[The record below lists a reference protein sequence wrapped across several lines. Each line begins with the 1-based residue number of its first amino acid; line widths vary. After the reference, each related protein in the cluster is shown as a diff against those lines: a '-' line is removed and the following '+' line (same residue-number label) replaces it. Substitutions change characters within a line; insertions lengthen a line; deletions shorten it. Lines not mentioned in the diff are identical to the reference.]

1 MKLSNNIRIGVWLFI
16 IGLLTFSSVAITITL
31 LEWNMQNAQQVLSTE
46 SLNNESLSR
55 YPFTFPEEL
64 TKAQIQKNAY
74 SETDSI
80 VPQIINQYLLVI
92 NSKER
97 LRYRTDT
104 VLGIEPAKR
113 PLTLADQEIIKSLN
127 AELNANPSEERRLE
141 IEAELKRIHEETTSR
156 AGTDQVTT
164 HINR

>member
-1 MKLSNNIRIGVWLFI
+1 MRLSYNVRIGAWLFI
-16 IGLLTFSSVAITITL
+16 ISLLTFSSVALTIIL
-31 LEWNMQNAQQVLSTE
+31 LEWNMQRAQQILGTN
-46 SLNNESLSR
+46 SLKNESLSR

-64 TKAQIQKNAY
+64 TKAQIQKHAY
-74 SETDSI
+74 AETDSI
-80 VPQIINQYLLVI
+80 VPYMINQYLLAI
-92 NSKER
+92 NSRER

-127 AELNANPSEERRLE
+127 AELNINPSEERRRE

-156 AGTDQVTT
+156 AGTEQVTT
-164 HINR
+164 HTSR

>member
-1 MKLSNNIRIGVWLFI
+1 MKLSHKWRVGAWLFLI
-16 IGLLTFSSVAITITL
+16 LIFTVASVALTITL
-31 LEWNMQNAQQVLSTE
+31 LEWNMQRAQQILGAND
-46 SLNNESLSR
+46 LNNESLSR

-64 TKAQIQKNAY
+64 TKVQIQKPAY
-74 SETDSI
+74 AEMDSI
-80 VPQIINQYLLVI
+80 VIQVIDQYLLAI

-113 PLTLADQEIIKSLN
+113 PLTVADQEIIKSLN
-127 AELNANPSEERRLE
+127 AELNANPSEERRRE

-156 AGTDQVTT
+156 AGTSQVTP
-164 HINR
+164 HIGR

>member
-1 MKLSNNIRIGVWLFI
+1 MKLSNKWRVGAWLFLI
-16 IGLLTFSSVAITITL
+16 LIFTVSSVALTFRL
-31 LEWNMQNAQQVLSTE
+31 LEWNMQRARRVLGANA
-46 SLNNESLSR
+46 LNNESLSR

-74 SETDSI
+74 AETASI
-80 VPQIINQYLLVI
+80 VPQVIHQYLLAI

-104 VLGIEPAKR
+104 VLGIEFAKR
-113 PLTLADQEIIKSLN
+113 PLTLADQEITKSLN
-127 AELNANPSEERRLE
+127 AELNANPSSERRLE

-156 AGTDQVTT
+156 AGTEQVTT